1 MIIELLKGLSVA
13 DITRKQKARQCVA
26 TAHKALADVVIL
38 WDTWDENEIDN
49 ELDEIIV
56 SLTNAQNQLG
66 KLKK

>member
-1 MIIELLKGLSVA
+1 MG
-13 DITRKQKARQCVA
+13 DITRKQKVRHCVA
-26 TAHKALADVVIL
+26 SAHKALADVVIL

-66 KLKK
+66 QLKK